1 MSTLAPTQNSPPKIL
16 KVVIIALIIDIFAFT
31 SILPLLPRTIEFF
44 LSSKEQNPS
53 ATLNAFL
60 YLISKLRAIQN
71 FSLTYS
77 YLSINSLL
85 SLLHISPLKNPQF
98 LSIDPLKSDIVLL
111 GGLLGSFYSLLQ
123 CLVAPIFGKLS
134 DKYGRRRILLFSML
148 GNLLSTTIWV
158 FSKNFDLFLISRI
171 IAGLSEANIQIS
183 TTVIAD
189 VSSPENRAKQMALVG
204 ISFSLGFTFGPLI
217 GAYFASLPSHHLF
230 LNNYFNLK
238 LAPFANAAL
247 FSLALLS
254 IETLYIY
261 FYLPETLNYQNK
273 SCPKTSTPQSAT
285 PLKLSSK
292 FNQLLNTYFM
302 YMFVFSG
309 MEYSLTF
316 LMHDLFNYSNRQ
328 QGYFLGSIGLT
339 SALIQGLYVRKT
351 VSKFGEKNLCL
362 QGFAGCIFGMV
373 SVVLLANSK
382 SSFYLPAI
390 CLGFSIASAI
400 VTSTMNAIISLLNTN
415 NCSYN
420 NNNNNNT
427 SNNTAITTA
436 PLHRSDSA
444 TSLADQIKPH
454 LNTTPKAHIAPPNDS
469 GHRLGSFRSAG
480 QLGRAFGPGF
490 ACFLYWTCGP
500 QVCYLV
506 GSLTVLYVFFK
517 FKNINFSLIKS
528 KSL

>member
-1 MSTLAPTQNSPPKIL
+1 MSTLAPTLNSPPKIL

-44 LSSKEQNPS
+44 LSSKDQNPS

-77 YLSINSLL
+77 YLSINYLL
-85 SLLHISPLKNPQF
+85 SLIHISPLQTPQF

-134 DKYGRRRILLFSML
+134 DKYGRRRVLLFSML

-273 SCPKTSTPQSAT
+273 SSSKTTTPHSAT
-285 PLKLSSK
+285 PLNLSSK
-292 FNQLLNTYFM
+292 FNQLLNTYF
-302 YMFVFSG
+302 
-309 MEYSLTF
+309 
-316 LMHDLFNYSNRQ
+316 
-328 QGYFLGSIGLT
+328 I
-339 SALIQGLYVRKT
+339 
-351 VSKFGEKNLCL
+351 
-362 QGFAGCIFGMV
+362 
-373 SVVLLANSK
+373 
-382 SSFYLPAI
+382 
-390 CLGFSIASAI
+390 
-400 VTSTMNAIISLLNTN
+400 
-415 NCSYN
+415 
-420 NNNNNNT
+420 
-427 SNNTAITTA
+427 
-436 PLHRSDSA
+436 
-444 TSLADQIKPH
+444 
-454 LNTTPKAHIAPPNDS
+454 
-469 GHRLGSFRSAG
+469 
-480 QLGRAFGPGF
+480 
-490 ACFLYWTCGP
+490 
-500 QVCYLV
+500 
-506 GSLTVLYVFFK
+506 
-517 FKNINFSLIKS
+517 
-528 KSL
+528 